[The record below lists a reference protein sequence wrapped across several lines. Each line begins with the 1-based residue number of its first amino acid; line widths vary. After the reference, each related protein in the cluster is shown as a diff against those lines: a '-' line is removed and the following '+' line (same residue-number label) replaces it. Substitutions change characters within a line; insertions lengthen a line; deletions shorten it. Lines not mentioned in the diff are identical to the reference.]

1 MLDRHNKKE
10 YNQIMEIRVLKYFLA
25 VAREGSITGAA
36 NSLHLTQ
43 PTLTRQLQDLEKEL
57 KQKLLVRGKHKI
69 TLTPEGMIL
78 RKRAEEIVDMVEKTE
93 AEFLSISETISGDIY
108 IGGGESDC
116 MKHIAQ
122 IIKEIQEDYPEIK
135 FHIFSGNAEDVT
147 EKLDKGLLD
156 FGVLI
161 QPVDLSKY
169 DNIPLPDKDIWG
181 VVMRKDNPLAKKK
194 YIELEDLK
202 GVPLINSRQAMRK
215 TAGRN
220 EFIEWFEGEFENMNT
235 VATINLV
242 YNATV
247 MVKAGIGCAVT
258 LDKLVDTSQE
268 SLLCFRPLKPK
279 LESGLDIVWKK
290 YQVFS
295 PAADLFL
302 KKLKEK
308 FLK

>member
-1 MLDRHNKKE
+1 
-10 YNQIMEIRVLKYFLA
+10 MELRVLKYFLTI
-25 VAREGSITGAA
+25 AREGSITGAA

-43 PTLTRQLQDLEKEL
+43 PTLTRQIQELEKEL
-57 KQKLLVRGKHKI
+57 GQKLLVRGKYKV

-78 RKRAEEIVDMVEKTE
+78 RKRAQEIVDMVEKTE
-93 AEFLSISETISGDIY
+93 AEFQAITDTISGEVY

-116 MKHIAQ
+116 MKYIAE
-122 IIKEIQEDYPEIK
+122 IIKEIQADYPDIK
-135 FHIFSGNAEDVT
+135 FHISSGNAEDVT

-169 DNIPLPDKDIWG
+169 DNLPLPDKDVWG
-181 VVMRKDNPLAKKK
+181 VIMRKDSPLAKKN

-202 GVPLINSRQAMRK
+202 GLPLINSRQAIRK
-215 TAGRN
+215 TSSKN
-220 EFIEWFEGEFENMNT
+220 EFIEWFHGEFENMNT

-242 YNATV
+242 YNAAV
-247 MVKAGIGCAVT
+247 MVKAGIGYAIT
-258 LDKLVDTSQE
+258 LDKLVDTSSE
-268 SLLCFRPLKPK
+268 SDLCFRALKPR

-295 PAADLFL
+295 PAAKLFL
-302 KKLKEK
+302 DKLHEK
-308 FLK
+308 FGKTLY

>member
-1 MLDRHNKKE
+1 
-10 YNQIMEIRVLKYFLA
+10 MELRVLKYFLA

-43 PTLTRQLQDLEKEL
+43 PTLTRQLQELEKEL
-57 KQKLLVRGKHKI
+57 KQKLLLRGKYKV

-93 AEFLSISETISGDIY
+93 AELLSISETVSGDIY

-116 MKHIAQ
+116 MKYIAE
-122 IIKEIQEDYPEIK
+122 IIKEIQADYPDIK

-169 DNIPLPDKDIWG
+169 DNITLPNKDVWG
-181 VVMRKDNPLAKKK
+181 VVMRKDCPLAQKA
-194 YIELEDLK
+194 YVELEDLR
-202 GVPLINSRQAMRK
+202 GLPLINSRQAMRK
-215 TAGRN
+215 ISGKN
-220 EFIEWFEGEFENMNT
+220 DFIDWFQGEFENLNT

-242 YNATV
+242 YNAAI
-247 MVKAGIGCAVT
+247 MVKEGIGYAIT
-258 LDKLVDTSQE
+258 LDKLVDTSSE
-268 SLLCFRPLKPK
+268 SILCFRPLKPK

-295 PAADLFL
+295 PAAKLFL
-302 KKLKEK
+302 EKLQDTFIK
-308 FLK
+308 

>member
-1 MLDRHNKKE
+1 MLD
-10 YNQIMEIRVLKYFLA
+10 NQIMEIRVLKYFLA

-258 LDKLVDTSQE
+258 LDKLVDTSQD

>member
-1 MLDRHNKKE
+1 
-10 YNQIMEIRVLKYFLA
+10 MELRVLKYFLA

-57 KQKLLVRGKHKI
+57 KQKLLIRGKYKV

-78 RKRAEEIVDMVEKTE
+78 RKRAQEIVDLVEKTQSE
-93 AEFLSISETISGDIY
+93 LSISDTISGDIY

-116 MKHIAQ
+116 MKHIAH
-122 IIKEIQEDYPEIK
+122 IIKEIQKDYPDIK
-135 FHIFSGNAEDVT
+135 FHIYSGNAEDVT

-169 DNIPLPDKDIWG
+169 DTITLPDKDIWG
-181 VVMRKDNPLAKKK
+181 VVMRKNSKLAKKD

-202 GVPLINSRQAMRK
+202 NLPLINSRQAMRK
-215 TAGRN
+215 LNGKN
-220 EFIEWFEGEFENMNT
+220 EFIEWFQGEFENLNT

-242 YNATV
+242 YNAAV
-247 MVKAGIGCAVT
+247 MVKAGIGYVIT
-258 LDKLVDTSQE
+258 LDKLVDTSSE
-268 SLLCFRPLKPK
+268 SVLCFRPLNPK
-279 LESGLDIVWKK
+279 LESALDIVWKK

-295 PAADLFL
+295 PAAKLFL
-302 KKLKEK
+302 DKLKEK
-308 FLK
+308 FTPDKEINYSK

>member
-1 MLDRHNKKE
+1 
-10 YNQIMEIRVLKYFLA
+10 MEIRVLKYFLA

-247 MVKAGIGCAVT
+247 MVKTGIGCAVT